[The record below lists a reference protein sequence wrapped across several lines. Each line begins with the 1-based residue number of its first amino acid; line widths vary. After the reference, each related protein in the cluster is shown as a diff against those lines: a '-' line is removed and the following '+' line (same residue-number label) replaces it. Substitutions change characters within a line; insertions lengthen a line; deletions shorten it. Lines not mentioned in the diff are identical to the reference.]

1 MAIKDTSLDRSDYG
15 FVREFLIASKIIL
28 LKFGCFAGAKRRK
41 STSAQMFTKDIT
53 SDVVK
58 DTQDAV
64 ANGTSVHLV
73 EFMMEEI
80 LHYGFVGSGSGE
92 NNMCDDFQDTY
103 A

>member
-1 MAIKDTSLDRSDYG
+1 MAISSAIQQTDVGSH
-15 FVREFLIASKIIL
+15 SKV
-28 LKFGCFAGAKRRK
+28 GAKRRK